1 MPIFIQGSKEEKN
14 VAEFFQKLKDK
25 EKELDHIQIFDRK
38 DKNLINKCLKE
49 LKTNLD
55 EQDTIKDP
63 EKEKTK
69 KYLHVLKITKERF
82 SNYFHFYDFEDLTIL
97 NQLIEK
103 FEDDLK

>member
-1 MPIFIQGSKEEKN
+1 MLIFVKGSGEERN
-14 VAEFFQKLKDK
+14 VAELFQKFKDN
-25 EKELDHIQIFDRK
+25 EKILGHIFDRN
-38 DKNLINKCLKE
+38 DKSLINKCLKE

-69 KYLHVLKITKERF
+69 KYLHVLKITRERF
-82 SNYFHFYDFEDLTIL
+82 SNYFHFYDLEDLMIL

>member
-1 MPIFIQGSKEEKN
+1 MLIFLKESGEEKN
-14 VAEFFQKLKDK
+14 IFTLFQKLKDK
-25 EKELDHIQIFDRK
+25 EKALDHIHIFDRK

-69 KYLHVLKITKERF
+69 KYLHVLKITRERF
-82 SNYFHFYDFEDLTIL
+82 SNYFHFYDLEDLMIL

>member
-1 MPIFIQGSKEEKN
+1 MLIFVKGSGEERN
-14 VAEFFQKLKDK
+14 IAELFQKFKDN
-25 EKELDHIQIFDRK
+25 EKIFDHIFDRK
-38 DKNLINKCLKE
+38 DKSLINKCLKE

-55 EQDTIKDP
+55 EKDTIKDP

-69 KYLHVLKITKERF
+69 KYLHVLKITRERF
-82 SNYFHFYDFEDLTIL
+82 SNYFHFYDLEDLMIL

>member
-1 MPIFIQGSKEEKN
+1 MLIFLKGSGEEKN
-14 VAEFFQKLKDK
+14 IFTLFQKLKDK
-25 EKELDHIQIFDRK
+25 EKALDHIHIFDRK

-69 KYLHVLKITKERF
+69 K
-82 SNYFHFYDFEDLTIL
+82 
-97 NQLIEK
+97 
-103 FEDDLK
+103 